1 MRMKRLLKYLLI
13 TILIACPLAGT
24 LISSCGEDSGCSLGG
39 RAM

>member
-24 LISSCGEDSGCSLGG
+24 L
-39 RAM
+39 